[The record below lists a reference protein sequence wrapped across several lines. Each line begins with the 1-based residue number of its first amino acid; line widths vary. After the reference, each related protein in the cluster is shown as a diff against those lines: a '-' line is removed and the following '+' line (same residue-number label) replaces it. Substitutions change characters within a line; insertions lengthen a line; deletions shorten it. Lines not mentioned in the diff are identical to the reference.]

1 MVKVFNKLSFFI
13 FNETERMIAFR
24 YIKSRRVE
32 GFISISAWFS
42 LLGIMLGVAT
52 LIVVMSVMN
61 GFRTE
66 LVDRI
71 LGINGHLIIYSKNER
86 TIPNYTKII
95 NKILDTPNVVAVTA
109 HLEGQALAKNKNSI
123 SGVIIRG
130 SNWSDLAAKKLLWKS
145 LNQSTISNFK
155 DKQNIIMGYRLGQ
168 KLNLKVGD
176 FVSLISPNGME
187 TALGVLPVNQN
198 FKIGGFFD
206 MGMYEY
212 DNNFIFI
219 PWKKA
224 ELFLST
230 NNIAHGI
237 EVFLKDQKLTSSV
250 NLQLQSKLNKNL
262 IVIDWKKRNSSFMNA
277 LAVEKNVMF
286 VILTLIILVAAF
298 NIISSMIMLVQTK
311 KADIA
316 LMRTMGAS
324 QYLIIK
330 VFMLTG
336 SIIGFLGTFVGV
348 LLGVFVSMNIE
359 KIRQLITSIFGQEL
373 FSAEIYFLSK
383 LPSNININEVLI
395 VICISIFLTLLAS
408 IFPAWKA
415 SKISPAEAL
424 RYE

>member
-1 MVKVFNKLSFFI
+1 
-13 FNETERMIAFR
+13 MIAFR

-176 FVSLISPNGME
+176 YISLISPNGME
-187 TALGVLPVNQN
+187 TALGVMPVNQN
-198 FKIGGFFD
+198 FKVGGFFD

-359 KIRQLITSIFGQEL
+359 KIRQLITSMFGQEL

>member
-1 MVKVFNKLSFFI
+1 
-13 FNETERMIAFR
+13 MIAFR

-130 SNWSDLAAKKLLWKS
+130 SKWSDLAAKKILWKS

-176 FVSLISPNGME
+176 YISLISPNGME

-230 NNIAHGI
+230 NNVAHGI

-336 SIIGFLGTFVGV
+336 SIIGFLGTFFGV

>member
-1 MVKVFNKLSFFI
+1 MKVFNKLSFFI

-130 SNWSDLAAKKLLWKS
+130 SKWSDLAAKKLLWKS

-176 FVSLISPNGME
+176 YISLISPNGME

-198 FKIGGFFD
+198 FKVGGFFD

-230 NNIAHGI
+230 SNIAHGI
-237 EVFLKDQKLTSSV
+237 EVFLKDQKLTSYV

-383 LPSNININEVLI
+383 LPSNINVNEVLI

>member
-1 MVKVFNKLSFFI
+1 
-13 FNETERMIAFR
+13 MIAFR

-130 SNWSDLAAKKLLWKS
+130 SKWSDLAAKKLLWKS

-176 FVSLISPNGME
+176 YISLISPNGIE
-187 TALGVLPVNQN
+187 TALGVMPVNQN
-198 FKIGGFFD
+198 FKVGGFFD

-250 NLQLQSKLNKNL
+250 NLQLQSKLNKSL

>member
-1 MVKVFNKLSFFI
+1 
-13 FNETERMIAFR
+13 MISFR

-130 SNWSDLAAKKLLWKS
+130 SKWSDLAAKKLLWKS

-176 FVSLISPNGME
+176 YISLISPNGME

-198 FKIGGFFD
+198 FKVGGFFD

-359 KIRQLITSIFGQEL
+359 KIRQLITSIFDQEL

>member
-1 MVKVFNKLSFFI
+1 
-13 FNETERMIAFR
+13 MIAFR

-230 NNIAHGI
+230 NNVAHGI

-330 VFMLTG
+330 VFILTG

-348 LLGVFVSMNIE
+348 LLGVLVSMNIE

>member
-1 MVKVFNKLSFFI
+1 
-13 FNETERMIAFR
+13 MIAFR

-130 SNWSDLAAKKLLWKS
+130 SKWSDLAAKKILWKS

-176 FVSLISPNGME
+176 YISLISPNGME

>member
-1 MVKVFNKLSFFI
+1 
-13 FNETERMIAFR
+13 MIAFR

-86 TIPNYTKII
+86 TIPDYTKII

-155 DKQNIIMGYRLGQ
+155 NKQNIIMGYRLGQ

-230 NNIAHGI
+230 NNVAHGI

-359 KIRQLITSIFGQEL
+359 KIRQLITSMFGQEL

>member
-1 MVKVFNKLSFFI
+1 
-13 FNETERMIAFR
+13 MISFR

-109 HLEGQALAKNKNSI
+109 HLEGQALAKSKNSI

-130 SNWSDLAAKKLLWKS
+130 SKWSDLAAKKLLWKS

-155 DKQNIIMGYRLGQ
+155 DKHNIIMGYRLGQ

-176 FVSLISPNGME
+176 YISLISPNGME
-187 TALGVLPVNQN
+187 TALGVMPVNQN
-198 FKIGGFFD
+198 FKVGGFFD

-359 KIRQLITSIFGQEL
+359 KIRQLITSIFDQEL

>member
-1 MVKVFNKLSFFI
+1 
-13 FNETERMIAFR
+13 MISFR

-130 SNWSDLAAKKLLWKS
+130 SKWSDLAAKKLLWKS

-155 DKQNIIMGYRLGQ
+155 DKHNIIMGYRLGQ

-176 FVSLISPNGME
+176 YISLISPNGIE
-187 TALGVLPVNQN
+187 TALGVMPVNQN
-198 FKIGGFFD
+198 FKVGGFFD

-359 KIRQLITSIFGQEL
+359 KIRQLITSIFDQEL

>member
-1 MVKVFNKLSFFI
+1 MKVFNKLSFFI

-286 VILTLIILVAAF
+286 VILTLIIIVAAF

>member
-1 MVKVFNKLSFFI
+1 
-13 FNETERMIAFR
+13 MIAFR

-155 DKQNIIMGYRLGQ
+155 DKKNIIMGYRLGQ

-176 FVSLISPNGME
+176 YISLISPNGME
-187 TALGVLPVNQN
+187 TALGILPVNQN

-237 EVFLKDQKLTSSV
+237 EVFLKDQKTTSSV

-336 SIIGFLGTFVGV
+336 SIIGFLGTFFGV
-348 LLGVFVSMNIE
+348 LIGVFFSMNIE

-383 LPSNININEVLI
+383 LPSDININEVLI

>member
-1 MVKVFNKLSFFI
+1 M
-13 FNETERMIAFR
+13 
-24 YIKSRRVE
+24 
-32 GFISISAWFS
+32 
-42 LLGIMLGVAT
+42 
-52 LIVVMSVMN
+52 
-61 GFRTE
+61 
-66 LVDRI
+66 
-71 LGINGHLIIYSKNER
+71 
-86 TIPNYTKII
+86 
-95 NKILDTPNVVAVTA
+95 
-109 HLEGQALAKNKNSI
+109 
-123 SGVIIRG
+123 
-130 SNWSDLAAKKLLWKS
+130 KKLLVDENFINATDSEKINLYFALGKAFEDVNDIESSYKILNEANKLKNKS
-145 LNQSTISNFK
+145 TNFNFSK
-155 DKQNIIMGYRLGQ
+155 TEKLFNNVIKLFENIDENLIKKKQN
-168 KLNLKVGD
+168 LKQ
-176 FVSLISPNGME
+176 I
-187 TALGVLPVNQN
+187 
-198 FKIGGFFD
+198 
-206 MGMYEY
+206 
-212 DNNFIFI
+212 IFI
-219 PWKKA
+219 CGMPRSGTTLVEQIIASHSKVNGA
-224 ELFLST
+224 GEIHYLSNIINDFFLR
-230 NNIAHGI
+230 
-237 EVFLKDQKLTSSV
+237 DQKLTASV
-250 NLQLQSKLNKNL
+250 SLKLQSKLNKNL
-262 IVIDWKKRNSSFMNA
+262 IIIDWKKRNSSFMNA

-348 LLGVFVSMNIE
+348 LLGVFISMNIE
-359 KIRQLITSIFGQEL
+359 KIRQLITSMFGQEL

>member
-1 MVKVFNKLSFFI
+1 
-13 FNETERMIAFR
+13 MISFR

-130 SNWSDLAAKKLLWKS
+130 SKWSDLAAKKLLWKS

-176 FVSLISPNGME
+176 YISLISPNGME

-198 FKIGGFFD
+198 FKVGGFFD

-230 NNIAHGI
+230 SDIAHGI
-237 EVFLKDQKLTSSV
+237 EVFLKDQKLTSYV

>member
-1 MVKVFNKLSFFI
+1 
-13 FNETERMIAFR
+13 MIAFR

-130 SNWSDLAAKKLLWKS
+130 SKWSDLAAKKILWKS

-176 FVSLISPNGME
+176 YISLISPNGME
-187 TALGVLPVNQN
+187 TALGILPVNQN

-230 NNIAHGI
+230 NNVAHGI

-316 LMRTMGAS
+316 LMRTMGGS

-348 LLGVFVSMNIE
+348 LIGVFVSMNIE
-359 KIRQLITSIFGQEL
+359 KIRQLISSIFGQEL

>member
-1 MVKVFNKLSFFI
+1 
-13 FNETERMIAFR
+13 MIAFR

-130 SNWSDLAAKKLLWKS
+130 SKWSDLAAKKLLWKS

-176 FVSLISPNGME
+176 YISLISPNGME

-198 FKIGGFFD
+198 FKVGGFFD

>member
-1 MVKVFNKLSFFI
+1 
-13 FNETERMIAFR
+13 MISFR

-130 SNWSDLAAKKLLWKS
+130 SKWSDLAAKKLLWKS

-176 FVSLISPNGME
+176 YISLISPNGME
-187 TALGVLPVNQN
+187 TALGVMPVNQN
-198 FKIGGFFD
+198 FKVGGFFD

-237 EVFLKDQKLTSSV
+237 EVFLKDQKLTSYV

-383 LPSNININEVLI
+383 LPSNININEVFI

>member
-1 MVKVFNKLSFFI
+1 
-13 FNETERMIAFR
+13 MIAFR

-130 SNWSDLAAKKLLWKS
+130 SKWSDLAAKKLLWKS

-176 FVSLISPNGME
+176 FISLISPNGME
-187 TALGVLPVNQN
+187 TALGVMPVNQN
-198 FKIGGFFD
+198 FKVGGFFD

>member
-1 MVKVFNKLSFFI
+1 MKFLFFNQ
-13 FNETERMIAFR
+13 TEQMIAFR

-42 LLGIMLGVAT
+42 LIGIMLGVAT

-71 LGINGHLIIYSKNER
+71 LGINGHLVVYKKNEPY
-86 TIPNYTKII
+86 ISNYNQII
-95 NKILDTPNVVAVTA
+95 NKISDINNVIAVTP
-109 HLEGQALAKNKNSI
+109 HLEGQALAKSKSTV

-130 SNWSDLAAKKLLWKS
+130 ANWSDLAAKKLLWKS
-145 LNQSTISNFK
+145 LSQLTIDNYKNNK
-155 DKQNIIMGYRLGQ
+155 DIIVGYRLGQ
-168 KLNLKVGD
+168 RLNVNVGD
-176 FVSLISPNGME
+176 FVSLISPSGME
-187 TALGVLPVNQN
+187 TALGILPIKQS

-206 MGMYEY
+206 LGMYEY

-237 EVFLKDQKLTSSV
+237 EIFLKDQKFTSLVSSDV
-250 NLQLQSKLNKNL
+250 KNRLGNEL
-262 IVIDWKKRNSSFMNA
+262 IVIDWKKRNSAFMSA

-286 VILTLIILVAAF
+286 IILSLIILVAAF

-311 KADIA
+311 KSDIA

-324 QYLIIK
+324 KYVIIRIF
-330 VFMLTG
+330 VLTG
-336 SIIGFLGTFVGV
+336 SIIGLLGTFTGTI
-348 LLGVFVSMNIE
+348 LGIVISSNIE
-359 KIRQLITSIFGQEL
+359 AIRNFLTNILGSEL

-383 LPSNININEVLI
+383 LPSNININEVI
-395 VICISIFLTLLAS
+395 MVIFVSIFLTLLAS

-415 SKISPAEAL
+415 SRISPAEAL

>member
-1 MVKVFNKLSFFI
+1 MKVFNKLSFFI

-176 FVSLISPNGME
+176 YVSLISPNGME

>member
-1 MVKVFNKLSFFI
+1 
-13 FNETERMIAFR
+13 MIAFR

-130 SNWSDLAAKKLLWKS
+130 SKWSDLAAKKLLWKS

-176 FVSLISPNGME
+176 YISLISPNGME
-187 TALGVLPVNQN
+187 TALGVMPVNQN
-198 FKIGGFFD
+198 FKVGGFFD

-359 KIRQLITSIFGQEL
+359 KIRQLITSIFDQEL

>member
-1 MVKVFNKLSFFI
+1 
-13 FNETERMIAFR
+13 MIAFR

-130 SNWSDLAAKKLLWKS
+130 SKWSDLAAKKLLWKS

-155 DKQNIIMGYRLGQ
+155 DKHNIIMGYRLGQ

-176 FVSLISPNGME
+176 YISLISPNGME
-187 TALGVLPVNQN
+187 TALGVLPVNQK

-237 EVFLKDQKLTSSV
+237 EVFLKDQKLTSYV

>member
-1 MVKVFNKLSFFI
+1 MKFLFFNQ
-13 FNETERMIAFR
+13 TEQMIAFR

-42 LLGIMLGVAT
+42 LIGIMLGVAT

-71 LGINGHLIIYSKNER
+71 LGINGHLVVYKKNEPY
-86 TIPNYTKII
+86 ISNYNQII
-95 NKILDTPNVVAVTA
+95 NKISDINNVIAVTP
-109 HLEGQALAKNKNSI
+109 HLEGQALAKSKSTV

-130 SNWSDLAAKKLLWKS
+130 ANWSDLAAKKLLWKS
-145 LNQSTISNFK
+145 LSQLTIDNYKNNK
-155 DKQNIIMGYRLGQ
+155 DIIIGYRLGQ
-168 KLNLKVGD
+168 RLNVNVGD
-176 FVSLISPNGME
+176 FVSLISPSGME
-187 TALGVLPVNQN
+187 TALGILPIKQS

-206 MGMYEY
+206 LGMYEY

-237 EVFLKDQKLTSSV
+237 EIFLKDQKFTSLVSSDV
-250 NLQLQSKLNKNL
+250 KKRLGNDL
-262 IVIDWKKRNSSFMNA
+262 IVIDWKKRNSAFMSA

-286 VILTLIILVAAF
+286 IILSLIILVAAF

-311 KADIA
+311 KSDIA

-324 QYLIIK
+324 KYVIIRIF
-330 VFMLTG
+330 VLTG
-336 SIIGFLGTFVGV
+336 SIIGLLGTFTGTI
-348 LLGVFVSMNIE
+348 LGIVISSNIE
-359 KIRQLITSIFGQEL
+359 AIRNFLTNILGSEL

-383 LPSNININEVLI
+383 LPSNININEVI
-395 VICISIFLTLLAS
+395 MVIFVSIFLTLLAS

-415 SKISPAEAL
+415 SRISPAEAL

>member
-1 MVKVFNKLSFFI
+1 
-13 FNETERMIAFR
+13 MIAFR

-86 TIPNYTKII
+86 TIPNYTNII
-95 NKILDTPNVVAVTA
+95 NNISDTSNVVAVTA
-109 HLEGQALAKNKNSI
+109 HLEGQALAKNKNFI

-145 LNQSTISNFK
+145 LSQSTISNFK
-155 DKQNIIMGYRLGQ
+155 DKKNIIMGYRLGQ

-187 TALGVLPVNQN
+187 TALGVLPFNQN

-336 SIIGFLGTFVGV
+336 SIIGFLGTFFGV

-359 KIRQLITSIFGQEL
+359 KIRQLISSIFGQEL

-383 LPSNININEVLI
+383 LPSDININEVLI
-395 VICISIFLTLLAS
+395 VICISIVLTLLAS

>member
-1 MVKVFNKLSFFI
+1 
-13 FNETERMIAFR
+13 MIAFR

-86 TIPNYTKII
+86 AIPNYTKII

-145 LNQSTISNFK
+145 LNQSTKSNFK

-187 TALGVLPVNQN
+187 TALGVLPFNQN

-336 SIIGFLGTFVGV
+336 SIIGFLGTFFGV
-348 LLGVFVSMNIE
+348 LLGVFISMNIE

>member
-1 MVKVFNKLSFFI
+1 
-13 FNETERMIAFR
+13 MIAFR

-155 DKQNIIMGYRLGQ
+155 NKQNIIMGYRLGQ

-198 FKIGGFFD
+198 FKVGGFFD

-230 NNIAHGI
+230 NNVAHGI

-359 KIRQLITSIFGQEL
+359 KIRQLITSMFGQEL